1 MVKDYHYDLIGA
13 TKAGSINHPQIEME
27 KLGLR
32 VVRYAGVPIADCV
45 IMRVENAE
53 DAGNLPDYIT
63 ALEKPYF
70 YFEER

>member
-1 MVKDYHYDLIGA
+1 MVKDYNYDLIGA
-13 TKAGSINHPQIEME
+13 YEAGSKDHPQIEMK

-32 VVRYAGVPIADCV
+32 VIRYAGIPIADCV

-63 ALEKPYF
+63 ALEKPYIG
-70 YFEER
+70 FEER